1 MEIWKTAARV
11 DGEAIHNLWEKACL
25 FPSGLQTARPQPRNP
40 GSLHTL
46 PQHLLRRNLLLL

>member
-40 GSLHTL
+40 SSLHTL